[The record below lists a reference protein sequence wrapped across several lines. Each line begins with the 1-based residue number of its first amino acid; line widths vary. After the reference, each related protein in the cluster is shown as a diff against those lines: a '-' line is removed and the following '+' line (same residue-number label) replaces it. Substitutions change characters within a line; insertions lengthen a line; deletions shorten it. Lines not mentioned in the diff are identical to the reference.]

1 LRLALPLVALLGG
14 IVLTALAFRVGGDM
28 RASRDWPSTSGT
40 IEAARVAMQ
49 SEGNERKLFGAQVS
63 YRYTVGGRSYT
74 GERISFES
82 GASPNRGLAEAI
94 VQRYAPGSA
103 VRVFY
108 DPVRPERA
116 VLEPGGTRILPWLL
130 GGFGAALTLTGVLA
144 LLRQLR

>member
-1 LRLALPLVALLGG
+1 VRLALPLVALLGG
-14 IVLTALAFRVGGDM
+14 ILLTALALRVGGDV

-40 IEAARVAMQ
+40 VEAARVAMQ

-63 YRYTVGGRSYT
+63 YRYEVDGRRYT

-82 GASPNRGLAEAI
+82 GPSPNRGLAEAI
-94 VQRYAPGSA
+94 VQRYAPGST

-108 DPVRPERA
+108 DPARPERA
-116 VLEPGGTRILPWLL
+116 VLEPGGTRLVPWLL
-130 GGFGAALTLTGVLA
+130 GSVGVALGVAGVIA